1 MNKEADVKEAATR
14 STTRQVANSAHD
26 MIDAAATKA
35 EKAEMEMRQRA
46 EAVSNKAEATQE
58 QAVHNFEKVLSS
70 TEGFVKEKPIAAA
83 GLAFAAGVVATA
95 ILRR

>member
-1 MNKEADVKEAATR
+1 MTKE
-14 STTRQVANSAHD
+14 STVETTTTNSTARQVANSAHD

-46 EAVSNKAEATQE
+46 EAVGNKAEATQE
-58 QAVHNFEKVLSS
+58 LAAHKFEKVLSS
-70 TEGFVKEKPIAAA
+70 TETYVKEQPIAAA

-95 ILRR
+95 LLRR